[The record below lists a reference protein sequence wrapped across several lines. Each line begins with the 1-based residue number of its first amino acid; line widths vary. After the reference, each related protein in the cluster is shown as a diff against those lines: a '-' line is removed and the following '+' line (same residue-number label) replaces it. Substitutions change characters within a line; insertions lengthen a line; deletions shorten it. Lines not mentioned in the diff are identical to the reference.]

1 MMSGHRPRLILLQ
14 GTFVLLHSFLVIITI
29 THIFFTLDLL
39 PRFMS
44 DYLIV
49 YAKMT
54 SHFLFLT
61 GNDSLSIVQ
70 RLDKLK
76 DDKNYK
82 ELYISLIYID
92 EMVANAIVDVLRS
105 NDRKW
110 DGVHLAHCTGQVEV
124 VITNALALGSVQK
137 ITLLPDSDH
146 MNDKCLYALANG
158 LRVNKSVK
166 SLVLRVN
173 LSKQL
178 AIALAEGLGCNSA
191 LEDLSLLLS
200 ASDRYSIAALA
211 RGIQRNTKLRSLK
224 LNQCSLEDGHVSDL
238 VLALDSHPSLLD
250 LSVQGRCCR
259 SKGII
264 AISSLLKSDSKKLI
278 KLDLSN
284 QQELAIETFAVS
296 FLASALPTNTTLKFL
311 DLSSN
316 RLNDGDV
323 TSLAAALEENS
334 ALEELRLV
342 NCNVSDRSAT
352 TLANHLPFMRG
363 LKSLWL
369 YGNPFD
375 MEGAKNLL
383 EAVRGN
389 SNLGQLLIPRGRRKT
404 MDEIQRDIE
413 YYLILNR
420 GGRKLLQ
427 NVGTSPG
434 LWPRVLNRAGSVHW
448 DYFTTKSAQADI
460 IYILLQGPALL
471 ER

>member
-1 MMSGHRPRLILLQ
+1 M
-14 GTFVLLHSFLVIITI
+14 
-29 THIFFTLDLL
+29 
-39 PRFMS
+39 
-44 DYLIV
+44 
-49 YAKMT
+49 
-54 SHFLFLT
+54 
-61 GNDSLSIVQ
+61 
-70 RLDKLK
+70 
-76 DDKNYK
+76 
-82 ELYISLIYID
+82 
-92 EMVANAIVDVLRS
+92 
-105 NDRKW
+105 
-110 DGVHLAHCTGQVEV
+110 
-124 VITNALALGSVQK
+124 
-137 ITLLPDSDH
+137 
-146 MNDKCLYALANG
+146 
-158 LRVNKSVK
+158 
-166 SLVLRVN
+166 
-173 LSKQL
+173 
-178 AIALAEGLGCNSA
+178 
-191 LEDLSLLLS
+191 
-200 ASDRYSIAALA
+200 
-211 RGIQRNTKLRSLK
+211 
-224 LNQCSLEDGHVSDL
+224 
-238 VLALDSHPSLLD
+238 
-250 LSVQGRCCR
+250 CCR

-296 FLASALPTNTTLKFL
+296 FLASALPTNTSLKFL

-383 EAVRGN
+383 EAVRVN
-389 SNLGQLLIPRGRRKT
+389 ANLGQLLIPRGRRKT
-404 MDEIQRDIE
+404 MDEIQRGIE

-434 LWPRVLNRAGSVHW
+434 LWPRVLNRAGSVNW
-448 DYFTTKSAQADI
+448 DYFITKSAQADI